1 MEQLYNPL
9 LRSKLLRLLIVL
21 DRAVKEA
28 EQAERLAR
36 HYGVE
41 LDVAE
46 SLREAR
52 RRVEEILGA

>member
-1 MEQLYNPL
+1 MGQLYNPL
-9 LRSKLLRLLIVL
+9 LRSKLLRLLVAL

-28 EQAERLAR
+28 EQAEKLAR

-41 LDVAE
+41 LGVAE